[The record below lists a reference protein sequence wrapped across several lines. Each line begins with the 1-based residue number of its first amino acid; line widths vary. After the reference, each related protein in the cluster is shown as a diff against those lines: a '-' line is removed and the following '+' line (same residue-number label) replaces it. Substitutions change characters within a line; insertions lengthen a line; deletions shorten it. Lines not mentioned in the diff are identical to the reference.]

1 MTSAYILIAA
11 ILLLGGLIAALG
23 DRLGTKVGKA
33 RLRLFGLRPRQTA
46 IVVTIVTGTLIAAST
61 LAILFALS
69 KSLRQGIFELDD
81 ILQKRREIRN
91 ELTQVTKSKE
101 RVEGELKQAT
111 NEQAK
116 VEQRLAET
124 NQNYQLA
131 RGQMQ
136 AISKQSNTLRV
147 EVKKLLGERQQLK
160 KEQEQLAGKIRTL
173 KQQTS
178 ELNSQLNNLEEE
190 VQERDRELTERDSII
205 ALREEKINQQNQTIT
220 EREQNIASLGK
231 ILVDQEN
238 RLAALEEQ
246 QELLQ
251 VEISVRDE
259 KIVALDEA
267 LTSLDTQLQDREA
280 YLADLENQLVFL
292 KRGVADLE
300 LSYQKLRQGNLA
312 LSRGEVLTFSL
323 VRIDEQE
330 KITQTI
336 DRLLRE
342 ANRIAILKTDRNSS
356 SKERVVQ
363 ITKAEVNQLIQ
374 QIKDGAEYVVRIL
387 SAGNYVQGEKLVR
400 VFADVTENMLIFHS
414 EEVIASVSI
423 APNSMTSEEMQERL
437 NLLLSITEFR
447 ARSAGMIGKI
457 KLGESYFST
466 LSSFFQALKDSGS
479 ELDEIQAVVM
489 ETAYTAGPLQLN
501 LVAIKDGAIVFSTA
515 ATATQ

>member
-33 RLRLFGLRPRQTA
+33 RLRLCGLRPRQTA

-61 LAILFALS
+61 LAILFIFS

-91 ELTQVTKSKE
+91 ELAQVTKSKE
-101 RVEGELKQAT
+101 QVVKELKLAQ

-147 EVKKLLGERQQLK
+147 EVKKLLRERQQLK
-160 KEQEQLAGKIRTL
+160 KEQEQLTGQIRTL
-173 KQQTS
+173 KQ
-178 ELNSQLNNLEEE
+178 LLNNLEEE
-190 VQERDRELTERDSII
+190 VRERDRELTERDSII

-231 ILVDQEN
+231 ILVEQEN

-251 VEISVRDE
+251 VEINVRDE

-280 YLADLENQLVFL
+280 HLADLENQLVFL

-323 VRIDEQE
+323 VRIDEPE

-336 DRLLRE
+336 DGLLRE

-363 ITKAEVNQLIQ
+363 ITKAQVNQLIQ
-374 QIKDGAEYVVRIL
+374 QIQDGAEYVIRIL

-400 VFADVTENMLIFHS
+400 VFADVTENMLIFHDK
-414 EEVIASVSI
+414 EVITSVSI
-423 APNSMTSEEMQERL
+423 SPNSMTSEEMQEKL

-447 ARSAGMIGKI
+447 ARSAGMIGEI
-457 KLGESYFST
+457 KLGESYFRT
-466 LSSFFQALKDSGS
+466 LSSFFQVLKDSGS
-479 ELDEIQAVVM
+479 DLDEIQAIAI
-489 ETAYTAGPLQLN
+489 ESAYTAGPLELN
-501 LVAIKDGAIVFSTA
+501 LVALKDGKVIWST
-515 ATATQ
+515 TEL

>member
-46 IVVTIVTGTLIAAST
+46 IVVTIMTGTFIAAST

-69 KSLRQGIFELDD
+69 KSLRQGVFELDD
-81 ILQKRREIRN
+81 ILQKRRDIIH

-101 RVEGELKQAT
+101 RVEAELKRAT

-116 VEQRLAET
+116 VKQRLAET

-131 RGQMQ
+131 QRQMQ

-147 EVKKLLGERQQLK
+147 EVKKLLRERQQLK
-160 KEQEQLAGKIRTL
+160 KEQEQLAGQIRTL

-178 ELNSQLNNLEEE
+178 ELTSE
-190 VQERDRELTERDSII
+190 VRERNRELTERDSII
-205 ALREEKINQQNQTIT
+205 ALREKKINQQNQTIT
-220 EREQNIASLGK
+220 QREQNIASLGK
-231 ILVDQEN
+231 ILVEQEN

-259 KIVALDEA
+259 KIVVLDEA
-267 LTSLDTQLQDREA
+267 ITSLDTQLQDREA
-280 YLADLENQLVFL
+280 HLADLESQLVFL

-323 VRIDEQE
+323 VRIDEPE

-336 DRLLRE
+336 DGLLRE
-342 ANRIAILKTDRNSS
+342 ANRIAIKKTETGNSS

-363 ITKAEVNQLIQ
+363 ITQAEVNQLIQ
-374 QIKDGAEYVVRIL
+374 QIKDGSEYVVRIL
-387 SAGNYVQGEKLVR
+387 SAGNYVQGENLVR
-400 VFADVTENMLIFHS
+400 VFVDVTENMLIFRG
-414 EEVIASVSI
+414 EEVITSVSI
-423 APNSMTSEEMQERL
+423 SPNSMTSEEMQERL

-447 ARSAGMIGKI
+447 ARSAGIIGEI

-466 LSSFFQALKDSGS
+466 LSSFFQVLKDSGS
-479 ELDEIQAVVM
+479 ELNEIEAVAM
-489 ETAYTAGPLQLN
+489 ESAYTAGPLQLN
-501 LVAIKDGAIVFSTA
+501 LVAIKDGEVVFSTA